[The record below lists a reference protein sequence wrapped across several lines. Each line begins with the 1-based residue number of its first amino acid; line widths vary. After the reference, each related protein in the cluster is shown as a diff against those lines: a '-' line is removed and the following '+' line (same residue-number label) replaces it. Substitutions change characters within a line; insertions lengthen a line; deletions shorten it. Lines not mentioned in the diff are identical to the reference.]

1 MPSSDDDEQ
10 KKISEMFGDDDSDD
24 DSDTGV
30 RTSSATAPTADASG
44 LFGSD
49 SESDDEEDRKPKKK
63 AAPPPKK
70 AKSSASSSSKKRRAS
85 SDRGSS
91 AKASRSSKDDRPSR
105 PSDSGD
111 EYDSGDDVVR
121 TREDDAFIDNDD
133 DLADVMDEYNDDQK
147 FDDERP
153 VGEDEG
159 DENRKQSDFFDDTL
173 KSLKT
178 GRGRRK
184 MHLSVQEQEQIVQ
197 EVLYRMDKAHADDL
211 ASMAK
216 RLPALERIKY
226 VDEAIR
232 VLRKLQL
239 QPTFLDFDLLS
250 FIKKWIQPLEDGTLP
265 NLGVRTK
272 MLHMV
277 SRLPVMKEHLKRSGF
292 GKVVML
298 LWKHPQETREN
309 KDLCRE
315 LIERWSRAV
324 FDKTLDYSKLAEL
337 EAEKAENMGGFRRP
351 DRRPSQSKSQSR
363 GGGDSANPFL
373 GRSNEPR
380 EGQIVTERAIMPQA
394 LRVDFMHRP
403 QPKVDLQQQAQQKV
417 EAAPDNRKSRL
428 AKRMQEIARPG
439 QKSKRAIT
447 VSIAGR

>member
-1 MPSSDDDEQ
+1 LILFGCFPPS
-10 KKISEMFGDDDSDD
+10 
-24 DSDTGV
+24 
-30 RTSSATAPTADASG
+30 

-91 AKASRSSKDDRPSR
+91 AKASRSSKDDRPRR

-216 RLPALERIKY
+216 RSPALERIKY

-250 FIKKWIQPLEDGTLP
+250 VRECAVGSYLDGENKWVLTGDRVLCSLSKSGSSHSRTARCPTWAFAPRCSTWSHVFQ
-265 NLGVRTK
+265 VRTRG
-272 MLHMV
+272 LIAV
-277 SRLPVMKEHLKRSGF
+277 SYSLVWNLTSSFFSLSLSLSLYSHEGASQAEW
-292 GKVVML
+292 
-298 LWKHPQETREN
+298 LW
-309 KDLCRE
+309 
-315 LIERWSRAV
+315 
-324 FDKTLDYSKLAEL
+324 
-337 EAEKAENMGGFRRP
+337 
-351 DRRPSQSKSQSR
+351 
-363 GGGDSANPFL
+363 
-373 GRSNEPR
+373 
-380 EGQIVTERAIMPQA
+380 
-394 LRVDFMHRP
+394 
-403 QPKVDLQQQAQQKV
+403 
-417 EAAPDNRKSRL
+417 
-428 AKRMQEIARPG
+428 
-439 QKSKRAIT
+439 
-447 VSIAGR
+447 